1 MNPQIALFVKLKMT
15 SCARAGNR
23 RMEIMYDSRLQPIV
37 ADVSGYL
44 HGAPASTYGDA
55 CKGAF
60 SKVAMT

>member
-1 MNPQIALFVKLKMT
+1 
-15 SCARAGNR
+15 
-23 RMEIMYDSRLQPIV
+23 MYDSRLQPIA